1 MATSPNAPFSLREK
15 IGLVFLLLCA
25 PPQILL
31 NLARVLTLA
40 FTRGL
45 PLRYYLHCAL
55 FRFVLS
61 VPTARQV
68 QFLTPST
75 AQAYTSFLAS
85 RRRKALAAAD
95 SYLAARLTSPDITP
109 LPDGASSLLWLGDRA
124 RATKVVYFLHGGG
137 YYVALQDGH
146 LEWCLRAYILA
157 ARARSGDEVAVACLQ
172 YSLSPGAKYPTQL
185 CQAAAGLAQI
195 LKSGV
200 RPRDIIFGGDSAG
213 GNLTAQLL
221 SHLLHPHPKAEC
233 IVLAEPLAG
242 AFAVSPWV
250 SARRTDA
257 SFRANRYI
265 DMLSP
270 EILGIAVEYLVGGV
284 AEYEEETARG
294 EGWAMPGDVDGAWFA
309 GLEAI
314 VRELY
319 VTVGEQEVLR
329 DQGVKFAETV
339 RKVSPGVGV
348 RLELLRNEA
357 HDFILLEGGSK
368 EEGEATGRMR
378 KWAEDVLFQ

>member
-1 MATSPNAPFSLREK
+1 MAPSHNAPFSLREK
-15 IGLVFLLLCA
+15 IGLVFLALRA

-31 NLARVLTLA
+31 NLARALSLA
-40 FTRGL
+40 YTRRI
-45 PLRYYLHCAL
+45 PLYYYMFCAL

-61 VPTARQV
+61 VPSARQV
-68 QFLTPST
+68 QYLAPSALQT
-75 AQAYTSFLAS
+75 YTSFLAS
-85 RRRKALAAAD
+85 RQRKALAASD
-95 SYLAARLTSPDITP
+95 TYLASRLPASPAVTP

-137 YYVALQDGH
+137 YYVAMSDFH
-146 LEWCLRAYILA
+146 LEWCVRAYLLA
-157 ARARSGDEVAVACLQ
+157 ARERTGEEVAVACLQ
-172 YSLSPGAKYPTQL
+172 YTLSPGGKYPTQL
-185 CQAAAGLAQI
+185 CQAAAGLAEI

-221 SHLLHPHPKAEC
+221 SHLLHPHPKAER
-233 IVLAEPLAG
+233 IILSEPLAG

-250 SARRTDA
+250 SAKRTDA
-257 SFRANRYI
+257 SFTENRYI

-270 EILGIAVEYLVGGV
+270 EILGIAVEYIVGGV
-284 AEYEEETARG
+284 AEYDAETARG

-309 GLEAI
+309 GLEA
-314 VRELY
+314 VVKELY

-339 RKVSPGVGV
+339 REVSPGVKV
-348 RLELLRNEA
+348 RLELMRNEA
-357 HDFILLEGGSK
+357 HDFILLEGGAR
-368 EEGEATGRMR
+368 EEGDATRRMR
-378 KWAEDVLFQ
+378 EWVEGVLF